1 MYNILG
7 DYVIKCLEIL
17 LVICCGMTITSISK
31 ENSEDIIYIDPGH
44 GGIDGGCEAADGTK
58 EKDINLFISLALRDE
73 LETMGYVVKVTRA
86 GDYDLAN
93 KSSTNHKRDD
103 MERRCELL
111 NQSNLF
117 VSIHANE
124 YSDSNTKGAQVF
136 YYGSKNKQLASCIQN
151 VLKEMIGTNRQELEI
166 KEKYLL
172 INTKTQGCIV
182 EVGFL
187 SNQEELQLLKNSDY
201 QRKIANAIA
210 IGIVSYLND

>member
-1 MYNILG
+1 M
-7 DYVIKCLEIL
+7 IKWIEIF
-17 LVICCGMTITSISK
+17 LVFCCGITITSLGK
-31 ENSEDIIYIDPGH
+31 ENSEDVIYIDPGH
-44 GGIDGGCEAADGTK
+44 GGIDGGCEAYDGTK
-58 EKDINLFISLALRDE
+58 EKDINLQISLALRDE

-103 MERRCELL
+103 LDKRCELL
-111 NQSNLF
+111 NKSNLF
-117 VSIHANE
+117 VSIHTNE
-124 YSDSNTKGAQVF
+124 YTDSNTKGAQVF
-136 YYGSKNKQLASCIQN
+136 YYGSKNKQLAANIQN
-151 VLKEMIGTNRQELEI
+151 VLKEMIGTSRQELEI

-187 SNQEELQLLKNSDY
+187 SNKDELQLLKNSEY

-210 IGIVSYLND
+210 IGIVSYLNN